1 MMAEEEG
8 AQTRQK
14 SDSYPSPRSH
24 PSPSI
29 KTLDTSTQ
37 EHRKEEEQGHDK
49 KSRLSTKNGEISAST
64 LTNPL
69 PSDDRDS
76 LIHQQNDLRLS
87 PQVGEHWQ
95 QREQGRNELPLT
107 QHKEQ
112 QQDARQSS
120 VVATVP
126 AVVTATHPKLNA
138 QPNSVALPMNA
149 YFSQSTSSPGSQM
162 AVSPSSQSTT
172 FRYPLTS
179 HSADERIIA
188 GGRNRKEV
196 KRRTKTG
203 CLTCRKRRIKVI
215 KFSYL
220 VLTLVD
226 NLFYLPRNAPII
238 HMQRAWP
245 NN

>member
-1 MMAEEEG
+1 MAEEEG

-29 KTLDTSTQ
+29 EILDTSTQ
-37 EHRKEEEQGHDK
+37 EQGKEDEQDHDK
-49 KSRLSTKNGEISAST
+49 KSRLSTQNTEISAST

-69 PSDDRDS
+69 PSDNRAS
-76 LIHQQNDLRLS
+76 LNHQQNGLHLS
-87 PQVGEHWQ
+87 PQVGEHRQ
-95 QREQGRNELPLT
+95 QLEQGRHELPQT

-112 QQDARQSS
+112 QQDARQSP

-126 AVVTATHPKLNA
+126 AVVTATQPKLNT

-149 YFSQSTSSPGSQM
+149 YFSQSTASPGSQM

-172 FRYPLTS
+172 LRYPLTS

-220 VLTLVD
+220 VLTLAN
-226 NLFYLPRNAPII
+226 NLFYLSRNAPII